1 MKSMWSYFENYFTPE
16 ECDIL
21 TLKCLNKGL
30 KDGLEEGKVGGSSDG
45 RKDTNIRQVKLC
57 NIYIEEMRDI
67 FAKLI
72 SAVDA
77 ANKKWFN
84 NIDITN
90 LEYIQ
95 FMQYDTNSGG
105 FYTEHQDVMY
115 LEGDKAQSP
124 EGEEVDLH
132 RKISFSLQL
141 SDSSEYDDCNLI
153 LNRTDCEGS
162 GRPDIE
168 TVRQKGTL
176 LVFPSFLRHSV
187 TPITRGTR
195 YSIVGWV
202 TGPTWR

>member
-1 MKSMWSYFENYFTPE
+1 MKSMWSYFENFFTPE

-21 TLKCLNKGL
+21 TLKCLNKSL
-30 KDGLEEGKVGGSSDG
+30 KDGMDEGKVGGQHDG
-45 RKDTNIRQVKLC
+45 RIDTKVRQVKLC
-57 NIYIEEMRDI
+57 NIYLDEMREV
-67 FAKLI
+67 FAKLV

-115 LEGDKAQSP
+115 LDGDKIQTPSGD
-124 EGEEVDLH
+124 EINLH

-141 SDSSEYDDCNLI
+141 SESNDYKGCDLKF
-153 LNRTDCEGS
+153 NRADCEIS
-162 GRPDIE
+162 GRPDPE
-168 TVRQKGTL
+168 TIRQKGTL

-187 TPITRGTR
+187 TPITDGTR
-195 YSIVGWV
+195 HALGGWV
-202 TGPTWR
+202 VGPTWR